1 MKHLNGYIADPF
13 TPMHTNGDV
22 NLDLIPDYAAFLER
36 NALDGI
42 FVCGSTGE
50 GALLTREE
58 RMLLAEKWKYASG
71 DKMKI
76 VVHTGGTNLKDQQTL
91 AAHAEK
97 IGAWAVAAM
106 APAFLSPKRNEE
118 LLALCKTVAAAA
130 PSLPFYYY
138 HIPPL
143 NGVNLSVLDLL
154 ESANKEIP
162 NFAGVKFT
170 SPGMFEF
177 EQCRH
182 VAGGKFEMLWGLD
195 EMFLDG
201 LAYGNHSGVGGTYNH
216 CFSIY
221 KHMSEAYALKE
232 METCRELQHKSH
244 QFCDILG
251 RYRGNIMG
259 GKRIMK
265 FLGLDCGSNRLPLQS
280 ISDQEERM
288 IRKELDEIGFF
299 DYCNQ

>member
-1 MKHLNGYIADPF
+1 
-13 TPMHTNGDV
+13 
-22 NLDLIPDYAAFLER
+22 
-36 NALDGI
+36 
-42 FVCGSTGE
+42 
-50 GALLTREE
+50 
-58 RMLLAEKWKYASG
+58 MLLAERWMDTIG

-76 VVHTGGTNLKDQQTL
+76 VVHTGGTNLKDQQAL

-106 APAFLSPKRNEE
+106 ASAFLPPKRNKE
-118 LLALCKTVAAAA
+118 LVALCKTVAAAA

-143 NGVNLSVLDLL
+143 NGVNLSVVELL
-154 ESANKEIP
+154 KSADKEIP

-170 SPGMFEF
+170 SPNMFEF

-182 VAGGKFEMLWGLD
+182 VAGAKFEMLWGLD

-201 LAYGNHSGVGGTYNH
+201 LAYGNLSGVGGTYNH
-216 CFSIY
+216 CFGLY
-221 KHMSEAYALKE
+221 KDMREAYALKE

-265 FLGLDCGSNRLPLQS
+265 FLGIDCGPNRLPLQNV
-280 ISDQEERM
+280 SDQEERM
-288 IRKELDEIGFF
+288 MRKELDEIGFF
-299 DYCNQ
+299 DYCNH

>member
-1 MKHLNGYIADPF
+1 MKQLNGYIAAPF
-13 TPMHTNGDV
+13 TPMHANGDV
-22 NLDLIPDYAAFLER
+22 NLDLIPDYADYLGR
-36 NALDGI
+36 NYLDGV

-58 RMLLAEKWKYASG
+58 RMAVAEKWMESCGKSL
-71 DKMKI
+71 KI
-76 VVHTGGTNLKDQQTL
+76 VVHTGGTGLRDQQTL
-91 AAHAEK
+91 ATHAEK

-106 APAFLSPKRNEE
+106 APAFLPPKRSQE
-118 LLALCKTVAAAA
+118 LLDLCKTVAAAA
-130 PSLPFYYY
+130 PSMPFYYY

-143 NGVNLSVLDLL
+143 NGVNLSVVELL
-154 ESANKEIP
+154 KIADKEIP
-162 NFAGVKFT
+162 NFTGVKFT
-170 SPGMFEF
+170 STNMFEF

-182 VAGGKFEMLWGLD
+182 VAGGKFELLWGLD

-201 LAYGNHSGVGGTYNH
+201 LAYGNTSGVGGTYNH
-216 CFSIY
+216 CFSLY
-221 KHMSEAYALKE
+221 KGMREAYARKDMDL
-232 METCRELQHKSH
+232 CRELQHKSH

-265 FLGLDCGSNRLPLQS
+265 FLGLDCGPNRLPLQS
-280 ISDQEERM
+280 ISHQEETE

-299 DYCNQ
+299 DFCMH